1 MEVVIFSTS
10 GRPSFSVSFVVL
22 MEDCGVDLLFLRGRG
37 GGVGEGGEE
46 LLLGFWRIAEL
57 VAAVT
62 SFVEVLRDLQ

>member
-1 MEVVIFSTS
+1 
-10 GRPSFSVSFVVL
+10 
-22 MEDCGVDLLFLRGRG
+22 MEDCGVDLLFLRGRGG